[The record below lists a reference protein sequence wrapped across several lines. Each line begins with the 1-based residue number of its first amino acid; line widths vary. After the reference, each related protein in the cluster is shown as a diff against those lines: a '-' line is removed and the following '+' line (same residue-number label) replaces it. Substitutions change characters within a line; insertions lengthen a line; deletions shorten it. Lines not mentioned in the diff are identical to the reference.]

1 MPGEARDVAA
11 LREKQPGAV
20 YRVSRDGVAKK
31 LWHSEEDLI
40 YSLAWNEGEKKLIF
54 GTGNQGRLYSL
65 MKDEKVS
72 LVFQK
77 KSEQVYGL
85 FPFHSKIY
93 ILSNNP
99 SVLNILYPEQVD
111 SGEYLSRV
119 LDTGAVSS
127 WGRIE
132 WDAETPVG
140 TSLQFETRS
149 GNSSEPSEMWSDWSP
164 PYQKKEGEKVLNPR
178 ARYIQFKVMFK
189 SQSAK
194 TSPLLQRVSLFYLQ
208 TNVPPLMTEI
218 GLLAPNEVYLKP
230 PEQQEVVWGADVGL
244 TEAPKIRAKG
254 SELALA
260 KKIQRKGFQT
270 VTWDADDENGDDLVF
285 SISIRREDEKE
296 WRPLKEKWTDIIY
309 AFDTVSFPDGVY
321 FLKIVASDAP
331 SNPSGSEL
339 KSEKVSRPV
348 VVDNS
353 LPVIKNFQAVREKN
367 ALVVTFLAEDS
378 MSYIAE
384 VKYLIRPDDWK
395 SVFPEDGICDSKQES
410 FKIAIPLL
418 PGSDNLITVSVKDSL
433 GNICVYRQ
441 TF

>member
-1 MPGEARDVAA
+1 
-11 LREKQPGAV
+11 
-20 YRVSRDGVAKK
+20 
-31 LWHSEEDLI
+31 
-40 YSLAWNEGEKKLIF
+40 
-54 GTGNQGRLYSL
+54 
-65 MKDEKVS
+65 
-72 LVFQK
+72 
-77 KSEQVYGL
+77 
-85 FPFHSKIY
+85 
-93 ILSNNP
+93 
-99 SVLNILYPEQVD
+99 
-111 SGEYLSRV
+111 
-119 LDTGAVSS
+119 
-127 WGRIE
+127 
-132 WDAETPVG
+132 
-140 TSLQFETRS
+140 
-149 GNSSEPSEMWSDWSP
+149 MWSDWSP

-309 AFDTVSFPDGVY
+309 AFDTVSFPDGIY
-321 FLKIVASDAP
+321 FLKIVATDAP

-384 VKYLIRPDDWK
+384 VKYLLRPDDWQ
-395 SVFPEDGICDSKQES
+395 SVFPEDGICDSKQEG
-410 FKIAIPLL
+410 FKITIPLF

-433 GNICVYRQ
+433 GNVAVYRQ